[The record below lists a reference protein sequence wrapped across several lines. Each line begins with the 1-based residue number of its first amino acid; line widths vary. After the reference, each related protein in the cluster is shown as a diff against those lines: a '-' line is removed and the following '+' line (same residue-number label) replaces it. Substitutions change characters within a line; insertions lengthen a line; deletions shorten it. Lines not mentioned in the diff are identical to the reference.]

1 MAKKEAKDSGAIAS
15 PMNGPD
21 DDWRVHDGTRT
32 ALEYH
37 RMASDKP
44 LFRKVKHNLKRAA
57 RMVSR
62 RGGR

>member
-1 MAKKEAKDSGAIAS
+1 MAKKEAKGSDVMAS
-15 PMNGPD
+15 PMGPD

-44 LFRKVKHNLKRAA
+44 LFRKVKKNLTRAA
-57 RMVSR
+57 RMVS
-62 RGGR
+62 GRKSGR

>member
-1 MAKKEAKDSGAIAS
+1 MAKKSDAS
-15 PMNGPD
+15 QVTAAPMGPD
-21 DDWRVHDGTRT
+21 EDWRVHDGTRT

-44 LFRKVKHNLKRAA
+44 LFRKVKKNLTRAA
-57 RMVSR
+57 RMVSGR